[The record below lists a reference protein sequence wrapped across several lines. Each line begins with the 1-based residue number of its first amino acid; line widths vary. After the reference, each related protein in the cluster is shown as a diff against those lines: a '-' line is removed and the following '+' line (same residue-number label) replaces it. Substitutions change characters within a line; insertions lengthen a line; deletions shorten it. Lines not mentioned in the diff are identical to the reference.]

1 MTKARDLANVISGSG
16 TLNANVIPA
25 LPASKI
31 TSGTI
36 DNARISLDAAE
47 IPALDA
53 SKITSGT
60 FADARLA
67 SSNVTQHVDL
77 SNLSAS
83 NLTSGTVPSARL
95 SLAASDVPNL
105 DTAKITSGTFADA
118 RLSSSSV
125 TQHVDLSNLNASNL
139 TSGSIPN
146 ARVPSGAVTQHVS
159 ATTQAD
165 GTWTLSPVVGGIT
178 IQSSKY
184 VRIGKLVS
192 LQAWGRGNGGTY
204 PSNWNTNRFY
214 FTGAPITSMNT
225 GTSSDCVGFG
235 HFMGRDGML
244 QMWILSNSTQI
255 RIGRA
260 SRMRAADSNHTSS
273 STSNNMGSAV
283 FNVNYS
289 NVDQAFH
296 PTDIDAHWCFHLNY
310 YVD

>member
-1 MTKARDLANVISGSG
+1 MATYESKKYAHVG
-16 TLNANVIPA
+16 T
-25 LPASKI
+25 
-31 TSGTI
+31 
-36 DNARISLDAAE
+36 
-47 IPALDA
+47 
-53 SKITSGT
+53 
-60 FADARLA
+60 
-67 SSNVTQHVDL
+67 
-77 SNLSAS
+77 
-83 NLTSGTVPSARL
+83 NLTALVADNFTTGNLAQARV
-95 SLAASDVPNL
+95 SDGN
-105 DTAKITSGTFADA
+105 
-118 RLSSSSV
+118 V

-139 TSGSIPN
+139 TSGSVPN
-146 ARVPSGAVTQHVS
+146 ARIPSGAVTQHVS

-204 PSNWNTNRFY
+204 PNNWNTNRFY

-260 SRMRAADSNHTSS
+260 SRMRVADSNHTSS
-273 STSNNMGSAV
+273 STSNSMASAV

-296 PTDIDAHWCFHLNY
+296 PTDADAHWCFHLNY